1 MRVQRSVFSII
12 ALILS
17 VGYGC
22 NMQQNNVVS
31 QVPDVEK
38 NIDFNTIK
46 WYAAR
51 AGAAYDSEAEIKA
64 TFPDTVR
71 VAQVGS
77 TQVQYFLEFDTAR
90 KIQIV
95 TIRGTANL
103 KNIIE
108 DVEYIES
115 KNDRLGIHVHKGFD
129 EDTFKIYQDILP
141 FLKKD
146 YAVRLTGHSLG
157 AAIATLLMI
166 YLHEDGFEIQR
177 LVNFGQPKFT
187 NKQGVERYHTLPLT
201 RIVDENDVVPLLPP
215 ATLVNAL
222 HGGYEHMGDEVIL
235 LKGEEYIY
243 LEQHQADTK
252 KVEGFWNNLD
262 HESIKEHLIA
272 NYLKNINS
280 KLAKAEQVP
289 YAARDV
295 YLDRHAD

>member
-1 MRVQRSVFSII
+1 MRVHRSVFSVI

-64 TFPDTVR
+64 AFPDTVR

-95 TIRGTANL
+95 SIRGTANL

-157 AAIATLLMI
+157 AAIAALLMI